1 MADTF
6 TKGERSQIMRK
17 VKSKRNKSTE
27 LKLIK
32 YFRENR
38 ITGWRRNY
46 NIFGKPD
53 FVFPRQRVVIF
64 TDGCF
69 WHGHICRNL
78 KPQDN
83 KNYWTKKIRGN
94 KNRDREV
101 TAQLT
106 DNNWAVIRLW
116 ECELKNNKKIK
127 KKVAPKLNITLCKK
141 HRADKGYPRV

>member
-6 TKGERSQIMRK
+6 TKDARSQIMLK

-32 YFRENR
+32 YFRENG

-46 NIFGKPD
+46 TLIGRPD
-53 FVFPRQRVVIF
+53 FVFPKQRIVVF

-69 WHGHICRNL
+69 WHGHNCRNL

-83 KNYWTKKIRGN
+83 KNYWTKKIKGN
-94 KNRDREV
+94 KNRDKEV
-101 TAQLT
+101 TARLT
-106 DNNWAVIRLW
+106 DNNWTVIRIW
-116 ECELKNNKKIK
+116 ECELKNNKKIRK
-127 KKVAPKLNITLCKK
+127 KLRQN
-141 HRADKGYPRV
+141 

>member
-6 TKGERSQIMRK
+6 TKDARSQIMLK

-32 YFRENR
+32 YFRENG

-46 NIFGKPD
+46 TLIGRPD
-53 FVFPRQRVVIF
+53 FVFPKQRIVVF

-69 WHGHICRNL
+69 WHGHNCRNL

-83 KNYWTKKIRGN
+83 KNYWTKKIKGN

-101 TAQLT
+101 TARLT
-106 DNNWAVIRLW
+106 DNNWTVIRIW
-116 ECELKNNKKIK
+116 ECELKNNKKIRK
-127 KKVAPKLNITLCKK
+127 KLRQN
-141 HRADKGYPRV
+141 

>member
-17 VKSKRNKSTE
+17 VKSKHNKSTE

-32 YFRENR
+32 YFRKNG

-46 NIFGKPD
+46 NLIGRPD
-53 FVFPRQRVVIF
+53 FVFPKQRIAIF

-69 WHGHICRNL
+69 WHGHNCRNL

-101 TAQLT
+101 TTRLT
-106 DNNWAVIRLW
+106 DNNWIVIRLW
-116 ECELKNNKKIK
+116 ECELKNNMKIR
-127 KKVAPKLNITLCKK
+127 KKVAPKLYKTGI
-141 HRADKGYPRV
+141 ADLSIGK